1 MQVMLVILMVSGA
14 TIDRLPF
21 DNYDKCLA
29 AAKVMNETVLPP
41 TKDVI
46 RSSLRSNDADRVV
59 RYDCVM
65 NIAAK

>member
-1 MQVMLVILMVSGA
+1 MQVMLVILMMSGA

-21 DNYDKCLA
+21 DGYEKCQA
-29 AAKVMNETVLPP
+29 AAKVMNETVLPA

-46 RSSLRSNDADRVV
+46 RKSLRSNDADGVV

-65 NIAAK
+65 NIASK

>member
-1 MQVMLVILMVSGA
+1 MLSGA

-21 DNYDKCLA
+21 DSYEKCQA
-29 AAKVMNETVLPP
+29 AAKVMNEAVLPP

-46 RSSLRSNDADRVV
+46 RKSLRSNEAYRAV

-65 NIAAK
+65 NIASK

>member
-1 MQVMLVILMVSGA
+1 MQVMLVILMLSGA

-21 DNYDKCLA
+21 DSYERCQA
-29 AAKVMNETVLPP
+29 AAKVMNEAVLPP

-46 RSSLRSNDADRVV
+46 RKSLRSNEAYRVV

-65 NIAAK
+65 NIASK

>member
-1 MQVMLVILMVSGA
+1 MQVMLVILMTSGA

-21 DNYDKCLA
+21 DGYEKCQA
-29 AAKVMNETVLPP
+29 AAKVMNETVLPA

-46 RSSLRSNDADRVV
+46 RNSLRSNDADGVV

-65 NIAAK
+65 NIASK